1 LEHLNNIKKLTM
13 TRFKILLFL
22 LFFGTM
28 GVFAQTAK
36 EDNVATYLK
45 SNGSMQQYEFAY
57 DQLLKMM
64 QKNHPKTDANAEGWK
79 YLKDNK
85 SKAVS
90 EMLGSLGTIYKKHF
104 SDADI
109 KEMLGFYRSAAAKQM
124 LKDRTK
130 MTEEHKAQLNSYY
143 NSEIGKKIISKQQVL
158 GQEIAK
164 ISEEWSR
171 DLYET
176 AVSLVK

>member
-1 LEHLNNIKKLTM
+1 M

-36 EDNVATYLK
+36 EDNVTTYLK

-64 QKNHPKTDANAEGWK
+64 QKKHPKTDANAEGWK

>member
-1 LEHLNNIKKLTM
+1 M
-13 TRFKILLFL
+13 QRFKVFTFLLLF
-22 LFFGTM
+22 GAM
-28 GVFAQTAK
+28 GVFAQTTK
-36 EDNVATYLK
+36 EDTITTYLK
-45 SNGSMQQYEFAY
+45 SNGSAQQYEYAY

-85 SKAVS
+85 KKAVS
-90 EMLGSLGTIYKKHF
+90 EMLASLKTVYKKHF
-104 SDADI
+104 NESDI
-109 KEMLGFYRSAAAKQM
+109 KEMLGFYRSDAAKQM

-130 MTEEHKAQLNSYY
+130 MTEEHKTQLNAYY

-158 GQEIAK
+158 GTEIAK